1 MEEFLSDIL
10 GKMAF
15 NLKVAFGD
23 WRQQIKQSKVPGSG
37 DAVFQPQRMRVAP
50 LRVEKSSVAVG
61 RGREGGCVGSR
72 LCVRIWALSERNWET
87 VEESCIM

>member
-10 GKMAF
+10 GKMVF

-23 WRQQIKQSKVPGSG
+23 WRKQIKQSKVPGSG

-50 LRVEKSSVAVG
+50 LRVEKISVGGSGERKGGRVGGIEAVCKDLG
-61 RGREGGCVGSR
+61 F
-72 LCVRIWALSERNWET
+72 VRKELGN
-87 VEESCIM
+87 C